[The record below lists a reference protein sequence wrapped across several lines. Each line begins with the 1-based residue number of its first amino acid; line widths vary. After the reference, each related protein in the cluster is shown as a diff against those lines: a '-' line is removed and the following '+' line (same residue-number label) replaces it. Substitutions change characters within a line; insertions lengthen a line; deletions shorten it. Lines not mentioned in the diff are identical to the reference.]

1 MDAKTTNEGQLASI
15 QLGMRCVALVP
26 LQVVYSCLETWRVA
40 AVRDAHRVGD
50 LLACLFILLVRG
62 LALVFLIEKSSH
74 EPPASRASACAGRQL
89 NCSASK
95 PLAG

>member
-50 LLACLFILLVRG
+50 LLACLFILLV
-62 LALVFLIEKSSH
+62 
-74 EPPASRASACAGRQL
+74 
-89 NCSASK
+89 
-95 PLAG
+95 